1 MKKLVCCLLAL
12 AVLCGTLFTAALA
25 EETPAAV
32 TIPDITV
39 KQFEVP
45 DTEALRFV
53 RNLKIGW
60 NLGNTFD
67 AYDCNWLNNEMDYE
81 GAWCKAKTTET
92 HIQMLKDA
100 GFNAIRIPVSWHNHL
115 SDKAAYTISQPWL
128 ERVAEVVGWC
138 LDRDM
143 YVILNIHHDNSK
155 EFLYPSS
162 EYMEQSL
169 AYVTAIW
176 TQLAKRFQDCDEH
189 LIFDAM
195 NEPRLVGH
203 KNEWWIDNNS
213 ADCKDAIDC
222 INRLNQAF
230 VDTVRA
236 SGGNNATRYL
246 MCPGYDASTE
256 GAVNPGYVLPTDP
269 VESNDHRIIVS
280 VHAYT
285 PYEFAL
291 DEKGTDTWSCS
302 NTTDTSKLVP
312 FMNTL
317 YEHFVSKGIPVIIDE
332 FGARDKGGNLQSRV
346 EFAAYYVAAAR
357 SRGLTCFW
365 WDNNALTGSGEL
377 FCILNRQ
384 ASEWAYPEIVEALM
398 KYAE

>member
-1 MKKLVCCLLAL
+1 MKKLITILITLMLLCIT
-12 AVLCGTLFTAALA
+12 LCPAGLA
-25 EETPAAV
+25 EEAPAAV
-32 TIPDITV
+32 AIPDITV
-39 KQFEVP
+39 KQFDIP

-53 RNLKIGW
+53 RSLKIGW

-67 AYDCNWLNNEMDYE
+67 AYDCNWLSNEMDYE

-115 SDKAAYTISQPWL
+115 SDKETYTISEPWL
-128 ERVAEVVGWC
+128 NRVAEVVGWC

-155 EFLYPSS
+155 DFLYPSAA
-162 EYMEQSL
+162 YREQSL
-169 AYVTAIW
+169 AYVKAIW
-176 TQLAKRFQDCDEH
+176 TQLAERFRDCDEH
-189 LIFDAM
+189 LIFGSM

-203 KNEWWIDNNS
+203 ANEWWIDNNS
-213 ADCKDAIDC
+213 TECQESMAI
-222 INRLNQAF
+222 INELNQLF

-246 MCPGYDASTE
+246 LCPGYDASPE
-256 GAVNPGYVLPTDP
+256 GALNPAYVLPTDP
-269 VESNDHRIIVS
+269 VESNDHHIIVS

-285 PYEFAL
+285 PYDFAL
-291 DEKGTDTWSCS
+291 DEKGTDTWTCF
-302 NTTDTSKLVP
+302 DTSDTSRLVP
-312 FMNTL
+312 FMKSL
-317 YEHFVSKGIPVIIDE
+317 YEHYVSQGIPVIIDE
-332 FGARDKGGNLQSRV
+332 FGARDKGGNLASRV

-357 SRGLTCFW
+357 SRGMTCFW
-365 WDNNALTGSGEL
+365 WDNNALEGSGEL

-384 ASEWAYPEIVEALM
+384 KNEWAYPEIVEAMM

>member
-1 MKKLVCCLLAL
+1 MKKLISWLLTL
-12 AVLCGTLFTAALA
+12 GLLCGMLLTAALA
-25 EETPAAV
+25 EEAPAAV

-39 KQFEVP
+39 KQFEIP

-67 AYDCNWLNNEMDYE
+67 AYDCNWLSNEMDYE

-115 SDKAAYTISQPWL
+115 SDKEAYTISQPWL
-128 ERVAEVVGWC
+128 DRVAEVVGWC
-138 LDRDM
+138 LDRDL
-143 YVILNIHHDNSK
+143 YVILNIHHDNNK
-155 EFLYPSS
+155 DFLYPSAA
-162 EYMEQSL
+162 YKEQSM
-169 AYVTAIW
+169 AYIKAIW
-176 TQLAKRFQDCDEH
+176 TQVAERFRDCDDH
-189 LIFDAM
+189 LILEAM

-203 KNEWWIDNNS
+203 KNEWWIDTNNVECS
-213 ADCKDAIDC
+213 EAIAI
-222 INRLNQAF
+222 INDLNQAF

-246 MCPGYDASTE
+246 LCPGYDASPE
-256 GAVNPGYVLPTDP
+256 GATNIEFLLPTDP
-269 VESNDHRIIVS
+269 VETNDHRIIVA

-285 PYEFAL
+285 PYDFAL
-291 DEKGTDTWSCS
+291 DEKGTDTWTCS
-302 NTTDTSKLVP
+302 DTNDTGRLVP

-317 YEHFVSKGIPVIIDE
+317 YQKYVSQGVPVLIDE
-332 FGARDKGGNLQSRV
+332 FGARDKGGNLASRV
-346 EFAAYYVAAAR
+346 EFAAYYVASAR
-357 SRGLTCFW
+357 ARGMTCFW

-377 FCILNRQ
+377 FGILNRQ
-384 ASEWAYPEIVEALM
+384 ANEWAYPEIVEAMM
-398 KYAE
+398 KYAQ